1 MVLPSQDPLHHQTH
15 HEIPRRHSLTLAR
28 EPLVSDAVPPSN
40 CPDLF
45 PSAGQTDY
53 RTAVTAGL
61 SWLLG
66 ADGSQILFPAQYLPS
81 PHHLCCLPVQPTHC
95 LCNPATDN
103 SLLPVMQ
110 PQGTLR
116 TPQHAPSLWQKV
128 SYKGMARPTQTD
140 KQGLRG
146 STHLPFTVQAPAG
159 PESTKKQRKARV
171 NGVAG
176 VQSHSQCLCPPS
188 EVAKAL
194 GSPLLP
200 EQPLALLALRAVTS
214 TSWSPGTPG
223 KAAPASAATV
233 AQGLGNRSP
242 QSRTCHLSYILVASM
257 QFLRGSTGFPAHVH
271 WGRGPF
277 EPRSWSTMQC
287 HHQTFSSHHLNCLN
301 TADRGAGMLETDPP
315 IPAWW
320 LPQPEPQT

>member
-1 MVLPSQDPLHHQTH
+1 MVLPSQDPLHYQTH
-15 HEIPRRHSLTLAR
+15 HEIPCRHSLTLAR

-40 CPDLF
+40 CPDLL

-200 EQPLALLALRAVTS
+200 ERSWHCWLPGQLPPQVGALALQAKQLLPQQPQWLRVWGTGAL
-214 TSWSPGTPG
+214 SPGH
-223 KAAPASAATV
+223 AT
-233 AQGLGNRSP
+233 
-242 QSRTCHLSYILVASM
+242 
-257 QFLRGSTGFPAHVH
+257 FP
-271 WGRGPF
+271 
-277 EPRSWSTMQC
+277 TY
-287 HHQTFSSHHLNCLN
+287 
-301 TADRGAGMLETDPP
+301 
-315 IPAWW
+315 WW
-320 LPQPEPQT
+320 LLCSF

>member
-140 KQGLRG
+140 KQGLREVPTYHSLYRLLQAQRVPKSKEKQG
-146 STHLPFTVQAPAG
+146 LMGWQVCNPTASVCALPVRLPRHWAALSSQSSHWHCWLSGQLPPQVGALALQA
-159 PESTKKQRKARV
+159 KQ
-171 NGVAG
+171 
-176 VQSHSQCLCPPS
+176 
-188 EVAKAL
+188 
-194 GSPLLP
+194 LLP
-200 EQPLALLALRAVTS
+200 QQP
-214 TSWSPGTPG
+214 
-223 KAAPASAATV
+223 
-233 AQGLGNRSP
+233 Q
-242 QSRTCHLSYILVASM
+242 
-257 QFLRGSTGFPAHVH
+257 
-271 WGRGPF
+271 
-277 EPRSWSTMQC
+277 
-287 HHQTFSSHHLNCLN
+287 
-301 TADRGAGMLETDPP
+301 
-315 IPAWW
+315 
-320 LPQPEPQT
+320 